1 MRAAGRRAFLAIEA
15 LFNAAFGDR
24 LNPFYRLGEIAFY
37 LFWIVAASG
46 LYLYAFFKTGV
57 QEAHGSVQALH
68 DVQPWAGGILRSVH
82 RYASDALVVTTL
94 LHLLRHFCFDRY
106 RGYRWFSWISG
117 IAVLWL
123 VYIAGINGFM
133 LPWDRLAQFVV
144 VGTAEWLDALPVFSG
159 RLVRNFIVDAAVS
172 DRLFSLLSFLH
183 IGVPLVLLLVLWI
196 HIQRVPRARTVP
208 PWPIAIPFAFS
219 LIVLSLLRP
228 VLGSAPAQL
237 ASLPARLD
245 MDWLYLATFPIMY
258 ATSVN
263 AAWAMLLAGTLL
275 LAALPWLP
283 PRREG
288 AGWRVVFH
296 PGGRDILV
304 RGGETLLDAGLREGL
319 PLRYECRSGGCG
331 VCKARVIAGV
341 VEAGAYQPAALPAS
355 ERALGAV
362 LTCCAR
368 PASDAEIE
376 FEPAPGGAIR
386 RLRATVASME
396 QVAPEVMRLRLV
408 LPPGERLPFQAG
420 QYFNVVLEDGAR
432 RAFSF
437 ATAPGLSDDI
447 EMHVRRIAG
456 GRFTTHVFTTLR
468 AGDALDIEGPFGRLG
483 LADNARPIIFVA
495 GATGFAPVKS
505 MIEHA
510 FQAGLSRR
518 MYLYW
523 GVRHRDDLYLPDLP
537 VAWARDHANFSYV
550 PVLSEAGPEDNWEG
564 RRGLVHE
571 AVLRDF
577 PDLTGFEIY
586 ACGSMKMVET
596 ARPAFVAHGLA
607 EEACFADAFSV
618 SVPATG
624 SEPS

>member
-1 MRAAGRRAFLAIEA
+1 VRAAGRRAFLAIEA

-82 RYASDALVVTTL
+82 RYASDALVVTML
-94 LHLLRHFCFDRY
+94 LHLLRHLCFDRY

-144 VGTAEWLDALPVFSG
+144 AGTAEWLDALPVFSG

-228 VLGSAPAQL
+228 ILGSAPAQL

-245 MDWLYLATFPIMY
+245 MDWFYLATFPIMY

-319 PLRYECRSGGCG
+319 PLQYECRSGGCG
-331 VCKARVIAGV
+331 VCKAHVIAGV

-456 GRFTTHVFTTLR
+456 GRFTTRVFTTLR
-468 AGDALDIEGPFGRLG
+468 AGDTLDIEGPGGQRAADHLRGRRDRVRSGEEHDRTRIPGGLGATDVSLLGCAASRRSLSARSSGRVGTRPRELQLRTGAFRGRTGGRLG
-483 LADNARPIIFVA
+483 RSARA
-495 GATGFAPVKS
+495 GARGGPAGFPGP
-505 MIEHA
+505 H
-510 FQAGLSRR
+510 R
-518 MYLYW
+518 
-523 GVRHRDDLYLPDLP
+523 VRDLRLRVDEDGGDG
-537 VAWARDHANFSYV
+537 AARFRGARS
-550 PVLSEAGPEDNWEG
+550 GG
-564 RRGLVHE
+564 RG
-571 AVLRDF
+571 VLRGCVQRF
-577 PDLTGFEIY
+577 GPG
-586 ACGSMKMVET
+586 
-596 ARPAFVAHGLA
+596 HGQRAILN
-607 EEACFADAFSV
+607 
-618 SVPATG
+618 PR
-624 SEPS
+624 